1 MANRRRRPGPA
12 HMRVWRSVRAGG
24 ETKTRSS
31 RRTLALPHRA
41 IVALREQHDRQTAAR
56 QRAGAGW
63 AAHDVVFASANGAA
77 LDSAKV
83 RRGLRN
89 ITAAGGLD
97 PDARTP
103 RELRH
108 SVVSLLSDEGVP
120 IEQIARLIGHVGG
133 SKVTEA
139 VYRIQLR
146 PVIDE
151 GATAMN
157 RVFPVD
163 IVAQLVAHPGP
174 RRQDGPALSFPEAPD
189 QAVCGGRYKD

>member
-1 MANRRRRPGPA
+1 
-12 HMRVWRSVRAGG
+12 MRAWRSVRAGG

-41 IVALREQHDRQTAAR
+41 IVALREQHDRQTDAR

-63 AAHDVVFASANGAA
+63 AAHDVVFASVNGAP

-89 ITAAGGLD
+89 IAAGLD
-97 PDARTP
+97 PMP
-103 RELRH
+103 
-108 SVVSLLSDEGVP
+108 
-120 IEQIARLIGHVGG
+120 GHPSSCG
-133 SKVTEA
+133 TA
-139 VYRIQLR
+139 VCRKQLR

-157 RVFPVD
+157 RAFPVVHGNPK
-163 IVAQLVAHPGP
+163 ISRGRAGATTAGPGVVSP
-174 RRQDGPALSFPEAPD
+174 RRFSSGL
-189 QAVCGGRYKD
+189 VRRGRRV

>member
-12 HMRVWRSVRAGG
+12 AHAGLAVGRAGG

-31 RRTLALPHRA
+31 LRTLALPHRA

-77 LDSAKV
+77 LDSDKV

-89 ITAAGGLD
+89 IAAAGGLD
-97 PDARTP
+97 PDAWTP

-108 SVVSLLSDEGVP
+108 SFVSLLSDEGVP
-120 IEQIARLIGHVGG
+120 IEQIARLVGHAGG

-139 VYRIQLR
+139 VYRKQLR

-157 RVFPVD
+157 RVFPV
-163 IVAQLVAHPGP
+163 VRGGSYSVSYSPRPPTTKRPGP
-174 RRQDGPALSFPEAPD
+174 GASLGS
-189 QAVCGGRYKD
+189 